1 VTATAAL
8 ARQRL
13 RPVPWAW
20 LAVFAAGWSLLA
32 YLLATGATDPGEG
45 VTRFRLLVFL
55 LGLGAAVLTAPETD
69 PARDALR
76 AAPVPLWRA
85 LALRLTVWLALGTAP
100 VLVLAVA
107 LDGSGGWTAAD
118 LARATLPSFLMM
130 SAAGFLAA
138 RATSALAGGAVAG
151 ATVAALGLAGRVWPE
166 LPLQLASVPGAP
178 HWRTSRFLVVAVGL
192 LLVLLTLSLEHRT
205 GRRPGAPRRRAMAPR
220 ARPAAGSGA
229 RP

>member
-8 ARQRL
+8 ARHRL

-32 YLLATGATDPGEG
+32 HVLATGATDPGEG

-69 PARDALR
+69 PARGALM

-85 LALRLTVWLALGTAP
+85 MALRLAVWLALGTVP
-100 VLVLAVA
+100 VLVLAVL

-118 LARATLPSFLMM
+118 LARATLPGFLLV

-151 ATVAALGLAGRVWPE
+151 AAVAALGLAGRVWPE
-166 LPLQLASVPGAP
+166 LPLQLGSVPGAP
-178 HWRTSRFLVVAVGL
+178 HWRTSRALMVAVGL
-192 LLVLLTLSLEHRT
+192 LLVVLTLFLEHRA
-205 GRRPGAPRRRAMAPR
+205 GRRPGLPRRRAVAPW
-220 ARPAAGSGA
+220 ARPAAGSRA